1 MKFGPKGLRF
11 LAPVWPHFRG
21 HRYFLAKQST
31 IHLQETAL
39 VVEGYQMRFRLPLVE
54 WPIRGLL
61 SEWTTLTIP
70 YSHIVRHV
78 HERYRLVKMLYWVLG
93 AVVFLLGMM
102 LLAYNSGRPGSND
115 AVELLLLL
123 ILGVGILP
131 LFGLLVHLVL
141 RPRHLLV
148 FRGED
153 GRRQLLCFRFQSS
166 KRRSEFVKLLQANCD
181 VVETTAE
188 R

>member
-21 HRYFLAKQST
+21 HRYFLARQST

-70 YSHIVRHV
+70 YSHIVWHV
-78 HERYRLVKMLYWVLG
+78 HQRYRIAKTLYWLGG
-93 AVVFLLGMM
+93 AVVLLLGVM
-102 LLAYNSGRPGSND
+102 LLAYSAGRPGANAS
-115 AVELLLLL
+115 VMLLLLL
-123 ILGVGILP
+123 VFAIGLV
-131 LFGLLVHLVL
+131 LFGILVHLVL
-141 RPRHLLV
+141 RPRHLLA

-153 GRRQLLCFRFQSS
+153 GKQQLLCFRFQSP
-166 KRRSEFVKLLQANCD
+166 KHRREFLQLLQANRA

-188 R
+188 L